1 MWREMSGEKKEKVRK
16 EESVG
21 KEGKHFNFYAK
32 RSDLTYA
39 YFSYMPMILLLYKE
53 AYFNTNKLDLVFLVF
68 MFLCYMNLRMYFLMK
83 F

>member
-1 MWREMSGEKKEKVRK
+1 MRKKEC
-16 EESVG
+16 VG
-21 KEGKHFNFYAK
+21 KVGKHLNFYAK
-32 RSDLTYA
+32 QSDLTHA

-68 MFLCYMNLRMYFLMK
+68 VFLCYMNLKMYFLMK